1 MRLRSLVEP
10 EAFATRPAADDDDD
24 DQAVEQLQAE
34 VARVLDELV
43 MHGLLSDTRTADAL
57 LLAKA
62 PRYGS
67 RRLKQLLQGKS
78 LDADLISSTLAR
90 AHASELDR
98 ARSVWQRRFGAPPT
112 DLRERARQQ
121 RFLAARGFE
130 SAIIERVMKEARQPI
145 DGDEAP
151 D

>member
-1 MRLRSLVEP
+1 
-10 EAFATRPAADDDDD
+10 
-24 DQAVEQLQAE
+24 
-34 VARVLDELV
+34 